1 MSFQV
6 LCLYTCDL
14 ILFPMKRYIA
24 QYQPYQFQ
32 FVTPGGTSRGV
43 MTTRPGWIIRLY
55 EVDSPEVAGYGECC
69 IIPGLSADD
78 VDGLPAMLAQV
89 VGNINDYLP
98 DFHQRLAAWPSIRFA
113 IETALLDLD
122 RGGRRLLFPSAFT
135 QGLDGIAIN
144 GLIWM
149 GQPEYMLSQIA
160 KKLED
165 GYRCL
170 KMKIGAIGFDDEMA
184 ILRGIR
190 QRYGVDD
197 LEIRVDANGAFTPD
211 EVWAK
216 LDALHALQVHSIEQP
231 IRAGQ
236 WELMANVCR
245 NSPVPV
251 VLDEELIG
259 IHAPE
264 TMRSMLDAILPQYII
279 LKPGLLGGFAISSQW
294 ITMAQERGIGWWVT
308 SALEGNIGLN
318 AIAQWTYTLHPAMPQ
333 GLGTGQVF
341 SNNIP
346 SPLYISNGRLYH
358 DANGRWDL
366 SPLSELPC
374 K

>member
-1 MSFQV
+1 
-6 LCLYTCDL
+6 
-14 ILFPMKRYIA
+14 
-24 QYQPYQFQ
+24 
-32 FVTPGGTSRGV
+32 

-165 GYRCL
+165 GYCCL

-197 LEIRVDANGAFTPD
+197 LEIRVDANGAFTPG
-211 EVWAK
+211 EVWTK
-216 LDALHALQVHSIEQP
+216 LEALKALQVHSIEQP

-318 AIAQWTYTLHPAMPQ
+318 AIAQWTYTLHPAKPQ